1 MGNLSL
7 GDMIRDIETNQAAC
21 FSLGIGDQMV
31 GSRQEKPNFQDE
43 NWQMTWMMQ
52 GVPLVLGHL
61 KIEMKLLP

>member
-7 GDMIRDIETNQAAC
+7 GDMIRDIESNQP
-21 FSLGIGDQMV
+21 LGIGGQMV

-43 NWQMTWMMQ
+43 NWQMTWMMP